1 MATIPYTELVVG
13 ETYQISDNGGKTW
26 IQRLFVY
33 QGLKGEGETWFLEFS
48 GEGFD
53 LPLVNKGVIQF
64 RLFGSRS
71 TPS

>member
-13 ETYQISDNGGKTW
+13 ETYQISENYGKTW

-33 QGLKGEGETWFLEFS
+33 QGLKGHGEIWFLEFS

-53 LPLVNKGVIQF
+53 LPLVNKGVIKF

-71 TPS
+71 TPT